1 MLIFLRNEL
10 KNKIKKL
17 GITVLYGDLEDTNGL
32 YLNDLKLIILKNGL
46 SEDEEDFAVVHE
58 LVNIEE
64 HADFVVYY
72 NATATS
78 RSKLEH
84 EAVRKSVKYELENKV
99 NEDSVI
105 NVELVSKN
113 YGLKMGDEDWLEKM
127 FRQSLN

>member
-17 GITVLYGDLEDTNGL
+17 GITVLYGDLEGTNGL

-46 SEDEEDFAVVHE
+46 SEDEEDFAIVHE
-58 LVNIEE
+58 LVHIEE
-64 HADFVVYY
+64 HAEFVVYY

-84 EAVRKSVKYELENKV
+84 EAVQKSVKYELENKV

-105 NVELVSKN
+105 NMELVSKN
-113 YGLKMGDEDWLEKM
+113 YGLKMGDEDWLVEM

>member
-1 MLIFLRNEL
+1 MRNEL

-46 SEDEEDFAVVHE
+46 SEDEEDFAVVH
-58 LVNIEE
+58 IEE

-113 YGLKMGDEDWLEKM
+113 YGLKMSDEDWLEEM

>member
-58 LVNIEE
+58 LVHIEE

-113 YGLKMGDEDWLEKM
+113 YGLKMGDEDWL
-127 FRQSLN
+127 